1 LGLKYLNSLI
11 RIRDPGWRQFGSGI
25 RDGKKSDPGSA
36 TLVTVF
42 TFIYNDISVVIIF
55 YTRWDSAREWDDQY
69 HNYQKIMD
77 YVNSH
82 PELGV
87 DIQWGT
93 LRQGDFTH
101 YTTV

>member
-1 LGLKYLNSLI
+1 MHTVTYFMVLYL
-11 RIRDPGWRQFGSGI
+11 
-25 RDGKKSDPGSA
+25 
-36 TLVTVF
+36 F
-42 TFIYNDISVVIIF
+42 TFKYNDIRLSVLLFF

-101 YTTV
+101 FNFTLFCLSIVPVPNFYFYQQR